1 MASYRHNTT
10 PVTRTE
16 GLIRLLTNPARPV
29 QLVIAGKAH
38 PADVVGKAMVQQW
51 VSFTRRPEVQ
61 GHVVFVSD
69 YDLRVAERLVQ
80 GVDVWINNPR
90 RPWEAS
96 GTSGMKILVNGGL
109 NLSELD
115 GWWVEAY
122 SPEVGWA
129 FGDGNEHGDDQAWD
143 ATEADSLYG
152 LLEGEVIPRFY
163 DRDAAGIPRRWTEMM
178 RQSMSRLTPRFS
190 ASRSVREYTE
200 KYYLPLASGYLKRAR
215 DKGALAKRI
224 VEWENTLDSDWS
236 KIHFGHATVESVNGS
251 DEFRAELHLNGL
263 DPRTVRVEMCAQ
275 ADGGALERIAM
286 ERLTPLRGPAD
297 GYLYAAKVPSSRP
310 ASDYTA
316 RVIPFHSDV
325 AIPHEVRFILW
336 QK

>member
-1 MASYRHNTT
+1 
-10 PVTRTE
+10 
-16 GLIRLLTNPARPV
+16 
-29 QLVIAGKAH
+29 
-38 PADVVGKAMVQQW
+38 
-51 VSFTRRPEVQ
+51 
-61 GHVVFVSD
+61 VVFVTD

-129 FGDGNEHGDDQAWD
+129 LGDGNEHGDDQVWD
-143 ATEADSLYG
+143 AGEAQSLYA

-163 DRDAAGIPRRWTEMM
+163 ERDQAGIPRRWTAMM
-178 RQSMSRLTPRFS
+178 RQSMSRLTPQFS

-200 KYYLPLASGYLKRAR
+200 KYYLSLANGYLKRAR
-215 DKGALAKRI
+215 DKGALARRI
-224 VEWENTLDSDWS
+224 VQWESTLDANWS
-236 KIHFGHATVESVNGS
+236 KIRFGQASVESANGS
-251 DEFRAELHLNGL
+251 HQFRAELHLSGL
-263 DPRTVRVEMCAQ
+263 DPKTVSVEMCAQ
-275 ADGGALERIAM
+275 TADGATERIAM
-286 ERLTPLRGPAD
+286 QMLQPLSRPAD
-297 GYLYAAKVPSSRP
+297 GYLYGAKILSSRP
-310 ASDYTA
+310 PSDYTA
-316 RVIPFHSDV
+316 RVIPAHPDV
-325 AIPHEVRFILW
+325 AIPHEARFILW